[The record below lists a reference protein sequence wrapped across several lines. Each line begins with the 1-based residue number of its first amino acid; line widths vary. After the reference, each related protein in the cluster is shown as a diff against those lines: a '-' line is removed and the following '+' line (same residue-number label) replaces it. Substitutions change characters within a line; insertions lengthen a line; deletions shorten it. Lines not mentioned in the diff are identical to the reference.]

1 MISALAPDVRPMLAE
16 LLLTEAPDERVEES
30 IRSAVTRIVETRL
43 TRKMAELSRKL
54 GEAGSAQERERIGRE
69 LTQVASQRSK
79 LVELRTV
86 GQ

>member
-1 MISALAPDVRPMLAE
+1 VWPVLAE

-43 TRKMAELSRKL
+43 TRKMSELSREL

-69 LTQVASQRSK
+69 LTHIASQRSK
-79 LVELRTV
+79 LVGLRTV
-86 GQ
+86 GE